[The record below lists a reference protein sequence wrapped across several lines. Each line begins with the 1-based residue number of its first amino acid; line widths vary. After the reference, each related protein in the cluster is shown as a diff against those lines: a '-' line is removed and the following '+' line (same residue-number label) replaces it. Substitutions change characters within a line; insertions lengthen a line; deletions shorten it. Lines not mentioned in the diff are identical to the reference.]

1 VNKSVSAYIPLPWAD
16 SEVVDGCVGAVRW
29 RRMDAHMDDRVF
41 GLVSNRVRW
50 AGTPSSSTLALRSRP
65 ILARSV
71 LELE

>member
-29 RRMDAHMDDRVF
+29 RRMDAQMDDRVF

-50 AGTPSSSTLALRSRP
+50 AGTPSSSALALRSRP
-65 ILARSV
+65 ILSRSV
-71 LELE
+71 LKLE